1 MPCPRA
7 IPTHPSILS
16 QEPEQCHERLRQP
29 RPEHTA
35 PTCQV
40 PLTLV
45 EEHVACIEGDT
56 SEDVIG
62 GTGVA
67 LVHPL
72 NLHIQ
77 PVGEQSRAQ
86 GCWEPPPQFLAQA
99 GAAALQ
105 SCSPPVVLSTE
116 EQHFATAPLQ
126 GPREAAGFLPYT
138 QLLDPPGAQHTLP
151 RKHPELPTCSGR

>member
-1 MPCPRA
+1 MRGSGSPGH
-7 IPTHPSILS
+7 I
-16 QEPEQCHERLRQP
+16 
-29 RPEHTA
+29 A
-35 PTCQV
+35 PTCQA

-45 EEHVACIEGDT
+45 EEHIACIKGDT
-56 SEDVIG
+56 SEDVIS

-86 GCWEPPPQFLAQA
+86 GCWEQPPPAVTCSGRLCS
-99 GAAALQ
+99 LQ
-105 SCSPPVVLSTE
+105 SRSPPVALPTE
-116 EQHFATAPLQ
+116 EQHFAAAPLQ

-151 RKHPELPTCSGR
+151 RKYPELPTCSER